1 MNDNSYW
8 RDAKGRVYK
17 VSGDAIRDV
26 ESEGLTRI
34 TRAEYRKALRSQ
46 GIRWLDAQDRHATGE
61 QANEVESE

>member
-34 TRAEYRKALRSQ
+34 SRAEYRKALRSRV
-46 GIRWLDAQDRHATGE
+46 RWLDAQDRHATGE
-61 QANEVESE
+61 QANEVEE